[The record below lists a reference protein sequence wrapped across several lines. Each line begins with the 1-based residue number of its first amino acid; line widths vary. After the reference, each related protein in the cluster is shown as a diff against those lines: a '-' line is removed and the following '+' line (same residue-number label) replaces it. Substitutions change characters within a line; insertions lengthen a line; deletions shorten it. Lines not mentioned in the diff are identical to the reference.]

1 LPFLGPIFK
10 AGKAEDVAIVKPFI
24 SGSFCAPEAH
34 FEIKKEN
41 TKKNL
46 YRLPGIVYN
55 TCANMRAKQLVLK
68 STKIGILIQ
77 R

>member
-1 LPFLGPIFK
+1 MLRQGGARRL
-10 AGKAEDVAIVKPFI
+10 ATWT
-24 SGSFCAPEAH
+24 PEAH
-34 FEIKKEN
+34 FEIMKEN

-68 STKIGILIQ
+68 SMKIGILVQ